1 MPRNSPFPLPLAF
14 SRASRDWG
22 ANPAVSPTNTKREE
36 GSFTNY
42 WSLFNMADKYSFNSP
57 PPFKPVVLCSL
68 LSPANAPLLLTQKT
82 YLCDSD
88 QPVSRPFILRKVIFL
103 CFPFSNSS
111 ALGGTTFP
119 LNPPRPPFLLV
130 SQTSLSFNL
139 THPGKNSDGVFF
151 DPFICCRF
159 WVWVCVRVRPFLPRC
174 PLFGG
179 RTRRMSR
186 GVELQYTKWGFVFS

>member
-14 SRASRDWG
+14 CRAPGTGEQALQCHPLVPRG
-22 ANPAVSPTNTKREE
+22 KREASQIT
-36 GSFTNY
+36 GASSTWLTNIV
-42 WSLFNMADKYSFNSP
+42 LI
-57 PPFKPVVLCSL
+57 PPFKPLVLCSL
-68 LSPANAPLLLTQKT
+68 LSPANAPLLLTRKT

-119 LNPPRPPFLLV
+119 LNPPRPPFPPV

-151 DPFICCRF
+151 DPFICCRS
-159 WVWVCVRVRPFLPRC
+159 WVWVCVRVRPFPPRC
-174 PLFGG
+174 PVFGG

-186 GVELQYTKWGFVFS
+186 GVEP